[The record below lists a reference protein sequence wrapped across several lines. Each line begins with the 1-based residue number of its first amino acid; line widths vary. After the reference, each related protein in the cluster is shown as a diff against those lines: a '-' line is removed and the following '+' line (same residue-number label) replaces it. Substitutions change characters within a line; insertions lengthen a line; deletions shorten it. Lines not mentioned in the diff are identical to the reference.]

1 MFNAYIHVVCALMI
15 LKQYYIHWDSLKHKC
30 TIHSIYTSH
39 SKWKIANR
47 VSSFLCH
54 LIFYLSCIV
63 YKKAITY
70 SRSIFSYFQG
80 IPEKNPSQ
88 RHIYSTS
95 DKWGKESGPPKCISC
110 DLQLQYNC
118 TFNNA
123 IFSPK

>member
-1 MFNAYIHVVCALMI
+1 MKKGHLKLHTNSKNIH
-15 LKQYYIHWDSLKHKC
+15 
-30 TIHSIYTSH
+30 
-39 SKWKIANR
+39 
-47 VSSFLCH
+47 F
-54 LIFYLSCIV
+54 V
-63 YKKAITY
+63 Y
-70 SRSIFSYFQG
+70 SYFQG

-95 DKWGKESGPPKCISC
+95 DKQDKKDAGPPICISC